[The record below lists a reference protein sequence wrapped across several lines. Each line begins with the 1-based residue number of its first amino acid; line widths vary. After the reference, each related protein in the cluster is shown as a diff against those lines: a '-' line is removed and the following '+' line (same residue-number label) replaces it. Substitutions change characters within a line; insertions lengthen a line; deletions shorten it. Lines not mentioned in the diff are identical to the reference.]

1 MRRNETP
8 EFVGLE
14 YLKKKHAAQIAEFE
28 QWASERDWM
37 AFHNSHYDWWTFA
50 YGCNTSSY
58 GAAYA
63 IYEYEAELL
72 KQDEQFIKRFLRGVE
87 LLMLSWGWDLYG
99 RCYISNPDS
108 DQCWQNW
115 PIRLYKCAKS
125 LTLLGFEDEF
135 KSVREFAIPLIEA
148 GLNFRYFRREC
159 SEIFLESHDLIRNL
173 LAL

>member
-1 MRRNETP
+1 MEKTRNESA
-8 EFVGLE
+8 EFVGLDF
-14 YLKKKHAAQIAEFE
+14 LKARHAQQLEDFE

-37 AFHNSHYDWWTFA
+37 AFHNSHYDWWTFP

-99 RCYISNPDS
+99 RCYISNPDP

-125 LTLLGFEDEF
+125 LRLLGFEDEF

-148 GLNFRYFRREC
+148 GLNFRYFRRDC
-159 SEIFLESHDLIRNL
+159 SEIFLEES
-173 LAL
+173 